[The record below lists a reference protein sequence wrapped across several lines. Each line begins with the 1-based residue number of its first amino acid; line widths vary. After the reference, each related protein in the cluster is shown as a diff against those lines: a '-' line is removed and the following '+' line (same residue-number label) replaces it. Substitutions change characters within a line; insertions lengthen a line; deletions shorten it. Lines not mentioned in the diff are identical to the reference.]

1 MSVKTDIQLIANDV
15 YDIKNQI
22 VDKSESAPNT
32 VQVAIGIIATRI
44 VVKNLQRK
52 SIIIRNVGSSDIYI
66 GSLSVTVN
74 SGLLLRLD
82 DVLILD
88 KTKGEIYA
96 ISDSIAGIV
105 VYLEE

>member
-1 MSVKTDIQLIANDV
+1 MSVETDIQLIANDV

-22 VDKSESAPNT
+22 VDKSENSPNT
-32 VQVAIGIIATRI
+32 IQVAIGIIATRI
-44 VVKNLQRK
+44 ISKNLQRK
-52 SIIIRNVGSSDIYI
+52 SIIIRNIGSSDIYI

-96 ISDSIAGIV
+96 ISDSIAGTV

>member
-32 VQVAIGIIATRI
+32 VQVAIGTITTRI
-44 VVKNLQRK
+44 VSKNLQRK